1 MGDQP
6 IGVGVVGTGFGARVA
21 VPGFASTGSASVT
34 AVCGRN
40 LERAEKTA
48 AEYGVPFATVDVAQL
63 CARDDVDVVFVATPP
78 HLHRDVVLSALD
90 AGKHVVCEK
99 PFGLGPAEALEMLER
114 AEQRQRLHFL
124 DFEFRTDPAR
134 RELEALIRR
143 GDLGEV
149 RQVAITAM
157 VAGVNFPVMNREG
170 WWQRRELGGGWL
182 GAMGSHYLDALR
194 VWFGEVSSVS
204 AHLETR
210 RTHLTDDPARLR
222 SPPTTGSWRG
232 SSPTRASCA
241 SSTAQVPSVQSS
253 VRASRSTAPPAR
265 PCSSDDHVLTVL
277 DDSGHADRRDF
288 GPHASDPRTHPSRD
302 AMGAWAN
309 EIVEAVRTGTQIAP
323 NFVDGLRVQEIMDAA
338 RRSSDQHGVEV
349 TVERH
354 PLDAAIRRTVRGIS
368 DEQ

>member
-34 AVCGRN
+34 ALCGRN

-194 VWFGEVSSVS
+194 VWFGEVNSVS
-204 AHLETR
+204 ARLETR
-210 RTHLTDDPARLR
+210 RTHLTDDPGAAPITADDGFMARLVTD
-222 SPPTTGSWRG
+222 SGVVCVLDT
-232 SSPTRASCA
+232 A
-241 SSTAQVPSVQSS
+241 SSVGAVIGPRVEIYGTAGAAVLEH
-253 VRASRSTAPPAR
+253 
-265 PCSSDDHVLTVL
+265 DHVLTVL

-288 GPHASDPRTHPSRD
+288 SPQASDSRTHPSRS
-302 AMGAWAN
+302 AMGVWAN

-323 NFVDGLRVQEIMDAA
+323 NFVDGLRVQESWTRPDARA
-338 RRSSDQHGVEV
+338 IN
-349 TVERH
+349 
-354 PLDAAIRRTVRGIS
+354 AASR
-368 DEQ
+368 